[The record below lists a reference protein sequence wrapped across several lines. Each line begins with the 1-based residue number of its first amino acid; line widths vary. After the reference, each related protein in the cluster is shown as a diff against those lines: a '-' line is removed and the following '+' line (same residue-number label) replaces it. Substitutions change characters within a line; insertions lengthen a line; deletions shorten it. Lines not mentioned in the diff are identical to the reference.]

1 MNDSPLH
8 QFSTSDWASTL
19 DAILPDIHDV
29 DRSAARIWSYFYPLA
44 LDDAYAADEP
54 QTVTR
59 RLRIDGN
66 ARLSQGQV
74 DSSHWFLYG
83 HRYWPAVKA
92 ALVGWAGR
100 EPGGWTADL
109 LATARA
115 LNSEV
120 AARAGVDARLVAG
133 ISFVGLMTLRQA
145 GFDAVRATLPTASPR
160 EAAPASLSPDA
171 IVAARAQDESQGP
184 FGFLRSTKRFSVI
197 FDERR
202 ADAHFPILDMQHLTT
217 AAAAD
222 TRDYTNGPRRF
233 QEGPIPAQCRSA
245 TCGTC
250 WVGVLGGQDKLSDID
265 AYESRRLK
273 AFGYIDPQEAKPI
286 IRLACQARA
295 SGNVTIVI
303 PTWHGFVAR
312 LRSER
317 PEPSPADA
325 LS

>member
-1 MNDSPLH
+1 VNDSPLH

-133 ISFVGLMTLRQA
+133 ISFVGLMTLRQP
-145 GFDAVRATLPTASPR
+145 GFDRVRASLRSQPFVSGSQPAYADYIVFSPLQWAR
-160 EAAPASLSPDA
+160 
-171 IVAARAQDESQGP
+171 IVAPVDILESGDALAAWRERMLDLYAGLGRTTPARA
-184 FGFLRSTKRFSVI
+184 
-197 FDERR
+197 
-202 ADAHFPILDMQHLTT
+202 
-217 AAAAD
+217 
-222 TRDYTNGPRRF
+222 
-233 QEGPIPAQCRSA
+233 
-245 TCGTC
+245 
-250 WVGVLGGQDKLSDID
+250 
-265 AYESRRLK
+265 
-273 AFGYIDPQEAKPI
+273 
-286 IRLACQARA
+286 
-295 SGNVTIVI
+295 
-303 PTWHGFVAR
+303 
-312 LRSER
+312 
-317 PEPSPADA
+317 
-325 LS
+325 